1 MPATPA
7 AAAGRRPRTCA
18 ARPPSTI
25 LRRRA
30 AASVPMRSNRLE
42 QFLCGWYVYEAV
54 LAALM
59 AASAG
64 GRTRLGR
71 LGIAA
76 AGPAPPRPLA
86 HRGLGATQP
95 AVFLAAKI
103 AVPVV
108 GILGLLFA
116 RRSDTRQI
124 ALLLAFSGSVPVV
137 LSFVDIP

>member
-1 MPATPA
+1 
-7 AAAGRRPRTCA
+7 
-18 ARPPSTI
+18 
-25 LRRRA
+25 
-30 AASVPMRSNRLE
+30 MRSNRLE
-42 QFLCGWYVYEAV
+42 QFLCGWYFYEAV

-64 GRTRLGR
+64 GRTWLGR
-71 LGIAA
+71 SGMAA
-76 AGPAPPRPLA
+76 AVLA
-86 HRGLGATQP
+86 LYVLLAQRDVVATQP
-95 AVFLAAKI
+95 TVFLAAKI

-108 GILGLLFA
+108 GILGLVFA